1 MAAYFS
7 SCNRNKYSVAVDFK
21 TKEGQ
26 DVVKHLLQS
35 ADIVI
40 ENFKAGGLAKLLG
53 SMSAPPKKAATSIVL
68 LRRYGLGYDQLKD
81 DFPQL
86 ILATQEQ
93 CFLAVDAWIFFNS
106 MPRLREV

>member
-35 ADIVI
+35 SDVLI
-40 ENFKAGGLAKLLG
+40 ENFKAGGLAKRLG
-53 SMSAPPKKAATSIVL
+53 S
-68 LRRYGLGYDQLKD
+68 
-81 DFPQL
+81 F
-86 ILATQEQ
+86 
-93 CFLAVDAWIFFNS
+93 
-106 MPRLREV
+106 